1 MKGGMRFGWPATLA
15 EDEARASAGFSER
28 ALRDGLVDV
37 GVGAVDSPI
46 GRLLVAASPRG
57 LVRVAF
63 PEEGEDAFLEEL
75 ASRISPRVLE
85 APSRLEDVRR
95 QLDEYFEGHR
105 RRFEVPVDWQLTR
118 GFVRRVL
125 RATARIPYGRVSTY
139 RDVAGRAGNDRAMR
153 AAGNALAANPIPI
166 VVPCHRVIRT
176 GGGLGGYG
184 GRIERK
190 RFLLELE
197 GAIRD

>member
-15 EDEARASAGFSER
+15 EDEARAAAGFSER
-28 ALRDGLVDV
+28 ALRDGLIDV

-46 GRLLVAASPRG
+46 GRLLIAASPRG

-63 PEEGEDAFLEEL
+63 PEEGEEAFLEEL

-95 QLDEYFEGHR
+95 ELDEYFEGRR

-139 RDVAGRAGNDRAMR
+139 RDVAGRAGNSRAMR

-190 RFLLELE
+190 RFLLDLE
-197 GAIRD
+197 GAIRE

>member
-1 MKGGMRFGWPATLA
+1 MNGGMSFRWPATLA
-15 EDEARASAGFSER
+15 EDEARAADGFSER

-37 GVGAVDSPI
+37 GFSAVDSPI
-46 GRLLVAASPRG
+46 GRLFVAASARG

-63 PEEGEDAFLEEL
+63 PEEGEEAFLEEL
-75 ASRISPRVLE
+75 ATRISPRVLE
-85 APSRLEDVRR
+85 APGRLEVVAR
-95 QLDEYFEGHR
+95 QLDEYFEGR
-105 RRFEVPVDWQLTR
+105 RRSFEVPVDWQLTH

-197 GAIRD
+197 GAIRG

>member
-1 MKGGMRFGWPATLA
+1 MKGGMKFSWPATLA
-15 EDEARASAGFSER
+15 EDEARAAAGFSER
-28 ALRDGLVDV
+28 ALRDGLIDV
-37 GVGAVDSPI
+37 GVGTVDSPI

-63 PEEGEDAFLEEL
+63 PEEGEEAFLEEL

-95 QLDEYFEGHR
+95 ELDEYFEGRR
-105 RRFEVPVDWQLTR
+105 RRFGVPVDWQLTR

-184 GRIERK
+184 GRVERK